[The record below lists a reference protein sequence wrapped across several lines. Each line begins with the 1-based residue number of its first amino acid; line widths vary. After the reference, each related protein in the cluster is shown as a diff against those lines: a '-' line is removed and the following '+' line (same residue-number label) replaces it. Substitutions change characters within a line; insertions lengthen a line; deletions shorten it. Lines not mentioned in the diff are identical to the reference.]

1 VTTPRR
7 KALRDRADAAFLAAY
22 GGPPTLHA
30 RAPGRVNLI
39 GEHTDY
45 SEGFCLPCAVD
56 RETLIALRPN
66 GTATWRVLA
75 LDEGGLMD
83 TVALDAPI
91 QRRQEAKAEKEGW
104 GWTDYV
110 RGTLNALQESGLRLV
125 GADLAITGDVPLG
138 AGLSSSAALEMAVV
152 TAAETL
158 AGRQLP
164 LQQKARAGQLA
175 EHLFAGCQ
183 CGILDQLASAG
194 GVAGHALLLDCRTQQ
209 LKPITLPPDI
219 AVLVVHSRVQRG
231 LVDSEYNLRRAQ
243 CQEAA
248 DALGVPM
255 LRDVDDGLWAA
266 RSPSLTGDLLRRA
279 RHVVTEN
286 GRTLRAAQA
295 LAAGDLRS
303 TGALMAESHR
313 SMRDDFEIVPP
324 QVDSLALL
332 MHEALQG
339 QGGARMTGGGFGGCV
354 VALAPADRVAAVRAA
369 VAEGYVGPDG
379 VSPEVWVCTPSE
391 GAGLLA

>member
-1 VTTPRR
+1 
-7 KALRDRADAAFLAAY
+7 
-22 GGPPTLHA
+22 
-30 RAPGRVNLI
+30 
-39 GEHTDY
+39 
-45 SEGFCLPCAVD
+45 
-56 RETLIALRPN
+56 LIALRAN
-66 GTATWRVLA
+66 GTANRRVLA
-75 LDEGGLMD
+75 LDEGGRMD
-83 TVALDAPI
+83 TVQLDAPI
-91 QRRQEAKAEKEGW
+91 QRRGEAQAEEEGW

-110 RGTLNALQESGLRLV
+110 RGTLHALQEAGLPLV
-125 GADLAITGDVPLG
+125 GADLVITGDVPLG

-164 LQQKARAGQLA
+164 LEKKARAGQLA
-175 EHLFAGCQ
+175 EHRFAGCQ

-194 GVAGHALLLDCRTQQ
+194 GVSGHALLLDCRTQDLQ
-209 LKPITLPPDI
+209 PIALPPDI

-231 LVDSEYNLRRAQ
+231 LVDSEYNLRREQ
-243 CQEAA
+243 CQQAA
-248 DALGVPM
+248 EALGVPM
-255 LRDVDDGLWAA
+255 LRDVDDALWAA
-266 RSPSLTGDLLRRA
+266 RSPTLTGDLLRRA

-286 GRTLRAAQA
+286 ARTQRAAQA

-313 SMRDDFEIVPP
+313 SMRDDFDIVPP
-324 QVDSLALL
+324 QVDQLALL

-339 QGGARMTGGGFGGCV
+339 MGGARMTGGGFGGCV

-379 VSPEVWVCTPSE
+379 VSPEVWVCTPSQ